1 MLIKSAQKVLLKNVQ
16 DDISRPLGS
25 REIGE
30 NKERLYGRKSLDG
43 LRLSISLSMPQAS
56 SYPTF
61 KNDKSVKEAP
71 AYYRS
76 FLDGLH
82 K

>member
-61 KNDKSVKEAP
+61 NPSIKEAP